1 MTLSNVI
8 IDRRKVKHARLR
20 VAETGEVRLI
30 IPMHLEDGQV
40 AELLTRKASWIAEKQ
55 AFLTRHTQERITPC
69 DLAPHSLLLH
79 GEPYHISFD
88 SRLGNRTR
96 VIHTGKVI
104 ESGLRLE
111 DERIRQAWY
120 RRYARSTLC
129 AQVAELGIRYGFP
142 FTGRIYIREQATKW
156 GNCSR
161 LGNISLNWRLILVP
175 PSVREYVL
183 LHELLHT
190 RIANHSA
197 SFWGRMRQLKPDYP
211 EAIRL
216 LGKYAFAT
224 KVNRTNEGIQ

>member
-1 MTLSNVI
+1 MTLPANVLVE
-8 IDRRKVKHARLR
+8 RRKVKHVRLR
-20 VAETGEVRLI
+20 VAETGQIRLI
-30 IPMHLEDGQV
+30 VPMHLEDERV
-40 AELLTRKASWIAEKQ
+40 TELLTKKAGWIAEKQ
-55 AFLTRHTQERITPC
+55 AFFILRTQQQKTPC

-79 GEPYHISFD
+79 GEPYHISYD

-96 VIHTGKVI
+96 VIPAGKII

-111 DERIRQAWY
+111 DEGIRNAWY
-120 RRYARSTLC
+120 RRFARKTLC
-129 AQVAELGIRYGFP
+129 TQLAELANRHGLP
-142 FTGRIYIREQATKW
+142 FSGRIYIRGQATKW

-161 LGNISLNWRLILVP
+161 LGNISLNWRLILLP
-175 PSVREYVL
+175 PTVREYVL

-216 LGKYAFAT
+216 LDRYA
-224 KVNRTNEGIQ
+224 NCHR

>member
-1 MTLSNVI
+1 MAHPANVI
-8 IDRRKVKHARLR
+8 VDRRNVKHARLR
-20 VAETGEVRLI
+20 VAETGQVRLV

-40 AELLTRKASWIAEKQ
+40 AELLTRKAGWIAEKQ
-55 AFLTRHTQERITPC
+55 ALFTRRAQERPC

-79 GEPYHISFD
+79 GEPYHFSYD

-96 VIHTGKVI
+96 VIHAGKVI

-111 DERIRQAWY
+111 DERIRLTWY

-129 AQVAELGIRYGFP
+129 VQVAELGIRHGFA
-142 FTGRIYIREQATKW
+142 FSGRIYIREQATKW

-161 LGNISLNWRLILVP
+161 LGNISLNWRLILLP
-175 PSVREYVL
+175 PTVREYVL

-211 EAIRL
+211 EAIKL
-216 LGKYAFAT
+216 LDRY
-224 KVNRTNEGIQ
+224 VSCQS